1 MHIFINKYALYI
13 IVLYPFTIYFYGG
26 GINIMVDIKIRI
38 GQRIQE
44 LRIKQGLSQ
53 EALALKADVSTSHI
67 GKLERGERNATI
79 ESLEKVVNALNVSFL
94 DIFRFSD
101 NDRDV
106 INDIVNKLSHRS
118 IKDQEIILNLL
129 DALPPWEND
138 NDTEL

>member
-1 MHIFINKYALYI
+1 MI
-13 IVLYPFTIYFYGG
+13 
-26 GINIMVDIKIRI
+26 DIKIRI

-53 EALALKADVSTSHI
+53 EALALKADISTSHI
-67 GKLERGERNATI
+67 GKLERGQRNATI
-79 ESLEKVVNALNVSFL
+79 ESLEKVVNALNVSFS

-106 INDIVNKLSHRS
+106 INDIVDKLSHRS